1 MYSKKQQIE
10 LPKMAT
16 LFQKSLVKFVL
27 LQINPFY
34 DETQAS
40 HPDIS
45 RHAFGIN
52 RL

>member
-1 MYSKKQQIE
+1 MT
-10 LPKMAT
+10 T
-16 LFQKSLVKFVL
+16 LFQKSLVKIETCFVL
-27 LQINPFY
+27 LQKIRFY

>member
-1 MYSKKQQIE
+1 
-10 LPKMAT
+10 MAT
-16 LFQKSLVKFVL
+16 LFQKSLVKIETCFVL

-45 RHAFGIN
+45 RHVFGIN

>member
-1 MYSKKQQIE
+1 MVICVFLQSIM
-10 LPKMAT
+10 L
-16 LFQKSLVKFVL
+16 L

-52 RL
+52 SL